1 MSTVVQRES
10 INTFPNLKKRKR
22 NRIFTKTNI
31 ILYLMILPIVIYYV
45 IFSYIPMAGVAIA
58 FADFRISGF
67 KAWVGFE
74 NFRKLFSLTFF
85 WQSFWNTW
93 IYVLFNYLLSFPAPI
108 ILALL
113 LNEVRSNKFK
123 KLIQTLSCLPNFVSW
138 VVIAGIFISLLSP
151 STGYINT
158 IIKAFGGQPIYFL
171 SKPEMFPMLLTII
184 RIWKG
189 VGYSTIIYLAA
200 LAAIDEELYEAAVI
214 DGANRW
220 KQTLHITLPG
230 IKTTILV
237 VLVLSF
243 SGVLNLFEPVY
254 VFQNPMI
261 SSTAEVLDTYTY
273 KTGIVQGR
281 YAMATAIGLFKSA
294 IAFVLVIITNI
305 LSKKLTD
312 DGKSII

>member
-1 MSTVVQRES
+1 MSFSVQKRAKLFLPTRRK
-10 INTFPNLKKRKR
+10 IKKK
-22 NRIFTKTNI
+22 RIFTKTNI
-31 ILYLMILPIVIYYV
+31 ILYLMILPIVIYYI
-45 IFSYIPMAGVAIA
+45 IFHFIPMLGIVIA

-85 WQSFWNTW
+85 WESFRNTW
-93 IYVLFNYLLSFPAPI
+93 TFVFYNYVLAFPAPI

-113 LNEVRSNKFK
+113 LNEIRSSKFK
-123 KLIQTLSCLPNFVSW
+123 KVIQTISCLPYFVSW
-138 VVIAGIFISLLSP
+138 VVVAGIFIALLSP

-171 SKPEMFPMLLTII
+171 ASPEAFPPLLTFI

-200 LAAIDEELYEAAVI
+200 LSGIDEELYEAAVI

-230 IKTTILV
+230 LKTTILV
-237 VLVLSF
+237 ILILSMA
-243 SGVLNLFEPVY
+243 GVLNLFEPVY

-261 SSTAEVLDTYTY
+261 NSTAEVLDTYTY

-281 YAMATAIGLFKSA
+281 YAMATAMGLFKSL
-294 IAFVLVIITNI
+294 IALVLIIVTNI

-312 DGKSII
+312 DGESII

>member
-1 MSTVVQRES
+1 MSTQTAS
-10 INTFPNLKKRKR
+10 KKENEALILPKKKK
-22 NRIFTKTNI
+22 RIFTTTNI
-31 ILYLMILPIVIYYV
+31 ILYAMLLPIIVYY
-45 IFSYIPMAGVAIA
+45 ITFHYIPMVGVVIA

-67 KAWVGFE
+67 KSWVGFD
-74 NFRKLFSLTFF
+74 NFRKIFELPFF
-85 WQSFWNTW
+85 WQAFRNTW
-93 IYVLFNYLLSFPAPI
+93 IYVIFNYLLAFPAPI

-113 LNEVRSNKFK
+113 LNEIRLRRYK
-123 KLIQTLSCLPNFVSW
+123 KLIQTLSCLPNFISW
-138 VVIAGIFISLLSP
+138 AVVAGVFISLLSP
-151 STGYINT
+151 VTGYINN
-158 IIKAFGGQPIYFL
+158 IIAFFGGEPIYFL
-171 SKPEMFPMLLTII
+171 SKPEIFPELLTAI

-189 VGYSTIIYLAA
+189 IGYSAIVYMAA
-200 LAAIDEELYEAAVI
+200 LAGIDMELYEAAVI

-220 KQTLHITLPG
+220 KQTIHITMPG

-281 YAMATAIGLFKSA
+281 YAMATAMGLFKSA
-294 IAFVLVIITNI
+294 ISLALVLLTNV

-312 DGKSII
+312 DGQTIL